1 MNEKKLE
8 KIFKIKYL
16 LIKKSNSSFQHSEQ
30 YPSIVSAGGGIH
42 NDAVEVDDDDEEFR
56 HYEEK
61 TGAIGTVFMV
71 RERLIN
77 DFYTHQSDLHEQPAP
92 APASSQPSQIPTR
105 VVDFY
110 AGEDD
115 GCEVIGNPSAFEAFG
130 GDEQLD
136 RMAKLQKQTLQD
148 EKLRAVFCAEEDDDD
163 DEDEVVGGKKS
174 GEEKP
179 SGIPVATGTGSKRKK
194 RKSKKKK

>member
-1 MNEKKLE
+1 
-8 KIFKIKYL
+8 
-16 LIKKSNSSFQHSEQ
+16 
-30 YPSIVSAGGGIH
+30 
-42 NDAVEVDDDDEEFR
+42 
-56 HYEEK
+56 
-61 TGAIGTVFMV
+61 MV

-77 DFYTHQSDLHEQPAP
+77 DFYTHQSDLHEQPASP
-92 APASSQPSQIPTR
+92 PASSQPSQIPTR

-110 AGEDD
+110 AGDD

-130 GDEQLD
+130 EDGAEQLD

-163 DEDEVVGGKKS
+163 DEDEVVGGKKA